1 MAEAQKPRRHHT
13 VQIEERGM
21 LKATG
26 VSQVDFFSDELIT
39 ARTDLGLLHIKGEG
53 LHPDPS
59 SDQWQIP
66 IQQFLPHRFRDPA
79 HVESAIRLIS
89 SVRLSISA

>member
-26 VSQVDFFSDELIT
+26 VSHELIT
-39 ARTDLGLLHIKGEG
+39 ARTDLSLLHIKGEG
-53 LHPDPS
+53 LH
-59 SDQWQIP
+59 I
-66 IQQFLPHRFRDPA
+66 
-79 HVESAIRLIS
+79 ESLDADSGDLLARGKVTALSYTEGGQALSFFGRLFK
-89 SVRLSISA
+89 

>member
-53 LHPDPS
+53 LH
-59 SDQWQIP
+59 I
-66 IQQFLPHRFRDPA
+66 
-79 HVESAIRLIS
+79 ESLDADSGDLLARGKVTSLSYTEGGQALSFFGRLFK
-89 SVRLSISA
+89 